1 MDFEQIK
8 KASEGYQADMTRF
21 LRAMISHPSE
31 SCEEKEVVACIKA
44 EMEQLGYDKVEVD
57 GLGNIIGWMG
67 SGDKIIAI
75 DSHIDTVGIGNRD
88 NWTHDPYEGYEDEIG
103 RASGRERV

>member
-1 MDFEQIK
+1 MDKEKILS
-8 KASEGYQADMTRF
+8 AAEGCRKDLSAF

-44 EMEQLGYDKVEVD
+44 EMEKLGFDEVEVD

-67 SGDKIIAI
+67 QGDKIIAI
-75 DSHIDTVGIGNRD
+75 DSHK
-88 NWTHDPYEGYEDEIG
+88 IG
-103 RASGRERV
+103 RAHV